1 MAFNVGDKVKL
12 RRETIGQWRG
22 GGLNTVA
29 KKRLAGTIEDVYGTE
44 LPPYQRLYLVK
55 FPSGRKNVDHI
66 TDKIPGSN
74 LQIS

>member
-29 KKRLAGTIEDVYGTE
+29 KKRLTGVIEDVYGTE
-44 LPPYQRLYLVK
+44 LPPHQRLYLVK
-55 FPSGRKNVDHI
+55 FPPVKKDMDEFKN
-66 TDKIPGSN
+66 KIPGSN
-74 LQIS
+74 LQFG